1 MKQSRF
7 KFFAS
12 QLLGALALIST
23 LPAQAQLYSAIAPA
37 NSAFIRVYND
47 SANAGIPVQIGAAT
61 QPTLTPYSASNYL
74 FLPPGD
80 VMVKVGPHQQLIP
93 LVANHYYTAVT
104 SSSGLKVLELS
115 GVLNRLKSMVAI
127 FNLMPATTLSL
138 KTADGKATVFEGVGP
153 VKAMQ
158 REINPLKLTLAV
170 FSEGNLVGA
179 TPPVALDRGKV
190 FSLFV
195 SGSLASPVMVWN
207 DD

>member
-1 MKQSRF
+1 MNHIRF
-7 KFFAS
+7 KSLALR
-12 QLLGALALIST
+12 LLGVLALLAT
-23 LPAQAQLYSAIAPA
+23 VPAQAQLYSAVAPA

-61 QPTLTPYSASNYL
+61 QPTLTPYAASNYL
-74 FLPPGD
+74 FLPPGE
-80 VMVKVGPHQQLIP
+80 VLVKVGPHQQTIP
-93 LVANHYYTAVT
+93 LLANHYYTAVA
-104 SSSGLKVLELS
+104 SGSGLKVLELS

-127 FNLMPATTLSL
+127 FNLMPTATLSL
-138 KTADGKATVFEGVGP
+138 KTADGKATVFESVGP
-153 VKAMQ
+153 VMALQ

-170 FSEGNLVGA
+170 FNEGKLVGA